1 MHISMFAVGVVDCVV
16 VVALVVAQPAAVA
29 RSRLSFNLNW
39 DLQEAGSLEKMG
51 RAGSWVTKNMFEL

>member
-29 RSRLSFNLNW
+29 RSRRSFNLNW
-39 DLQEAGSLEKMG
+39 DLQEAGSLGHNWDLQE
-51 RAGSWVTKNMFEL
+51 AGVVFFH

>member
-29 RSRLSFNLNW
+29 RSRLTYFIVS
-39 DLQEAGSLEKMG
+39 
-51 RAGSWVTKNMFEL
+51 RAPAVPQTCFHAAV

>member
-29 RSRLSFNLNW
+29 RSRLLFFCLNSGC
-39 DLQEAGSLEKMG
+39 ACNG
-51 RAGSWVTKNMFEL
+51 